1 MENKE
6 KKKGKHP
13 ACSKAAEN
21 VCSLSFL
28 SGGWLVVLG
37 PESWAAFGQ
46 TGQLVR
52 EAALF
57 QTLLLQVCLVP
68 AQLCCPRRVARP
80 QSLPEE
86 PLVLVAPA
94 QVGLQGTLLLAVP
107 GKPLAGLVHQAGVLL
122 QCTVQ
127 SPEAEAGTRPGQLAA
142 PAVCFPCCWV
152 LLLRLGDCVA
162 GDR

>member
-57 QTLLLQVCLVP
+57 QTLLLQVCPVP
-68 AQLCCPRRVARP
+68 AQLCCPRRVACLRGFC
-80 QSLPEE
+80 SSSSCHC
-86 PLVLVAPA
+86 VLEDW
-94 QVGLQGTLLLAVP
+94 AVHRISP
-107 GKPLAGLVHQAGVLL
+107 K
-122 QCTVQ
+122 VQ
-127 SPEAEAGTRPGQLAA
+127 LK
-142 PAVCFPCCWV
+142 
-152 LLLRLGDCVA
+152 
-162 GDR
+162 